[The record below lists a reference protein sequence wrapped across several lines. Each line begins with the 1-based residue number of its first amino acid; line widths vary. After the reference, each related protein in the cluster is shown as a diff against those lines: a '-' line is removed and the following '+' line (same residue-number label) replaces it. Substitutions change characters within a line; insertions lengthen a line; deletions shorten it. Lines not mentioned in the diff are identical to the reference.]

1 MVIHQKNLVIL
12 CAQIILGQALQLF
25 ALQWVESNIPTTRLE
40 NYSIIVLKSDQ
51 AKNTALLQAIKPCS
65 LKLTNL

>member
-40 NYSIIVLKSDQ
+40 NYIFDYCFEIRPGKKHSAFTSNKTV
-51 AKNTALLQAIKPCS
+51 
-65 LKLTNL
+65 